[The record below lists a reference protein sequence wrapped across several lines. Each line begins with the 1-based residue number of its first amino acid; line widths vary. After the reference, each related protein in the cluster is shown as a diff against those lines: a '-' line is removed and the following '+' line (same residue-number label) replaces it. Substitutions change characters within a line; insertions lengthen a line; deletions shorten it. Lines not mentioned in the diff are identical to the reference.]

1 MVVLLYRSRVPLLLL
16 MILLMILLLLLLL
29 LGSLFLF
36 RLYYRSHIR
45 PQIDLVWILH
55 LEVLRKALWIHVA
68 PRFQV
73 PVVILSGVA
82 AAGIVEG
89 PPPDLCRGQCL
100 VPIRQVSDF
109 LGGEI
114 GQGGGRS
121 DKTDAP
127 HQPVFGGL
135 GSVVSDGFQTFLFPP
150 ELLGGLLRKGRR
162 RRRRRP
168 DRQIVHQSLW
178 LERRRKR
185 NRKRNRPRREFS
197 PQCVPDPL
205 SPLGGRCQSE
215 RTDGSGALE
224 LRVDRPRGTLGSSLS
239 PKASPRQLPVSRA
252 PVEFSDERQTGTPD
266 RAPGGFQR
274 NRAPR
279 AVSGMDDQRGDAAE
293 PDRAGAGAPPPA
305 TLSARVSG
313 TLWGER
319 PVPVRPRQPVGARL
333 GSPHRTIRGG
343 PPGALAKVPERDDP
357 GI

>member
-16 MILLMILLLLLLL
+16 MILLLLLLMILLLLL

-36 RLYYRSHIR
+36 RLYYRSHVR

-68 PRFQV
+68 PRFEV

-121 DKTDAP
+121 DKADAP

-135 GSVVSDGFQTFLFPP
+135 GSVVSDGFQAFLFPP

-162 RRRRRP
+162 RRRRLDVP
-168 DRQIVHQSLW
+168 Q
-178 LERRRKR
+178 
-185 NRKRNRPRREFS
+185 EFS
-197 PQCVPDPL
+197 SHFRGEFFERV
-205 SPLGGRCQSE
+205 GRHCFCFFYSGMESE
-215 RTDGSGALE
+215 CTNC
-224 LRVDRPRGTLGSSLS
+224 LGSYGSCVSL
-239 PKASPRQLPVSRA
+239 
-252 PVEFSDERQTGTPD
+252 
-266 RAPGGFQR
+266 
-274 NRAPR
+274 
-279 AVSGMDDQRGDAAE
+279 
-293 PDRAGAGAPPPA
+293 
-305 TLSARVSG
+305 
-313 TLWGER
+313 
-319 PVPVRPRQPVGARL
+319 
-333 GSPHRTIRGG
+333 
-343 PPGALAKVPERDDP
+343 
-357 GI
+357 